1 MNEQKTNNE
10 LACVLINPY
19 TLYKSRTGGVI
30 ARYQS
35 RTGLRL
41 AGTRM
46 LALTPE
52 LAQTLAASVAQSG
65 LCQDG
70 LLSDYIR
77 RAYTPG
83 PRHRTLILLFE
94 GPNAI
99 SRVKEVT
106 GSPLQSGLEGLT
118 VRDTFGDL
126 VRDETGRII
135 HFEPA
140 VICGSTPENTAAL
153 LATLTPFI
161 EASTPIIPPRTED
174 ETQSTLQRSLVILKP
189 DNWNKPSLR
198 AGTIIDLL
206 SSAGLRIIGMKKF
219 AMSPAQAQA
228 FYAPVREALINLFPR
243 IATERLAELAI
254 AQWGFTPTP
263 EQSSRACKTLAEA
276 FGESEFKK
284 IIHFMTGRHPDSCPP
299 ELHDR
304 EGLNESLAIVYE
316 GVDAI
321 ARIREIL
328 GATDPAKAR
337 PGSIRSEFG
346 SSVMINAAHAS
357 DSTDNADREMRIIET
372 ATDAPFRALIRKHH
386 P

>member
-1 MNEQKTNNE
+1 MNTQKQNNE

-46 LALTPE
+46 LELTPQ
-52 LAQTLAASVAQSG
+52 LAEALAACATQSG

-77 RAYTPG
+77 RNYTPG

-94 GPNAI
+94 GPDAI
-99 SRVKEVT
+99 SRVKAVT
-106 GSPLQSGLEGLT
+106 GTPLQSGLEGLT

-140 VICGSTPENTAAL
+140 VICGSTPQNTAAL
-153 LATLTPFI
+153 LATLGPFI
-161 EASTPIIPPRTED
+161 EASSPIIPRTEAP
-174 ETQSTLQRSLVILKP
+174 ESLQRSLVILKP

-219 AMSPAQAQA
+219 AMSPAQAQT
-228 FYAPVREALINLFPR
+228 FYAPVREALTNLFPR
-243 IATERLAELAI
+243 LYTERLTQLAVAE
-254 AQWGFTPTP
+254 WGFTPTP
-263 EQSSRACKTLAEA
+263 EQSAQACKALAPA
-276 FGESEFKK
+276 FGDSEFKK

-299 ELHDR
+299 EFLDC

-321 ARIREIL
+321 SRIREIL

-346 SSVMINAAHAS
+346 STVMINAAHAS
-357 DSTDNADREMRIIET
+357 DSPENAQREMQIIQT
-372 ATDAPFRALIRKHH
+372 ASDAPFRALIRNHH
-386 P
+386 S